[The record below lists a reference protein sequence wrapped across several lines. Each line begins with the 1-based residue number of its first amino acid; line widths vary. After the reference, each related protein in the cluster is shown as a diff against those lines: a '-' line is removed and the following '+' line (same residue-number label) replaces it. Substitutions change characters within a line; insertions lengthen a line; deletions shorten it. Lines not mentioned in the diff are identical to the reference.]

1 MDLNF
6 KVKEQIINRTDNNTI
21 VNLSENYLQLCFTFQ
36 SNDWT
41 GLTKFVLFKHGEKST
56 RIGLIEDKVI
66 VPASLL
72 TGNRLVFSLYGL
84 DTPNDEVYRI
94 TTNQIRLHLLDS
106 GYTSEVDD
114 LIDDEEVDIVEE
126 IYIAINNTETV
137 CKEYTDTG
145 LESKAD
151 IEHTHTKSD
160 VTDFTHTHTESEIT
174 DLGNYSTVGHTHTEE
189 DITDLGDYSVV
200 GHTHTK
206 SEITDFS
213 HTHTLSDI
221 TDNDKYSLFLEDYY
235 NRAKVIVL
243 KNGEEDKHAEF
254 TIRAISLSNADDDTL
269 QWDGEEEAY
278 VGQYEFS
285 TGRVIAYC
293 EDLDQYSNMI
303 WIGAL

>member
-41 GLTKFVLFKHGEKST
+41 GLTKFILFKHGEKST
-56 RIGLIEDKVI
+56 RIGLTEDKVI

-84 DTPNDEVYRI
+84 DTSNDEVYRI

-114 LIDDEEVDIVEE
+114 IIDEEETDIVEE

-151 IEHTHTKSD
+151 
-160 VTDFTHTHTESEIT
+160 TE
-174 DLGNYSTVGHTHTEE
+174 
-189 DITDLGDYSVV
+189 
-200 GHTHTK
+200 HTHTK

-221 TDNDKYSLFLEDYY
+221 TDNDKYRLILTENQTLPEVTVY
-235 NRAKVIVL
+235 
-243 KNGEEDKHAEF
+243 KNDEIDETGEF
-254 TIRAISLSNADDDTL
+254 TIHSMNVTGEFNETYQLEWNAQTKK
-269 QWDGEEEAY
+269 Y
-278 VGQYEFS
+278 TSS
-285 TGRVIAYC
+285 TGFANVRAVAYC
-293 EDLDQYSNMI
+293 TELDQYSNML
-303 WIGAL
+303 WIDL